1 MVMSVS
7 SRPILEHDRGSANEI
22 FIFRRRKEKRRREQK
37 VLKEVRR
44 KLRKAM
50 KRQKRLK
57 NPI

>member
-37 VLKEVRR
+37 VPQEVRR
-44 KLRKAM
+44 KLRKVV

>member
-7 SRPILEHDRGSANEI
+7 SRPILEQDRRSLNEI

-37 VLKEVRR
+37 VPQEVRR
-44 KLRKAM
+44 KLRKVVM
-50 KRQKRLK
+50 RQKRLK

>member
-1 MVMSVS
+1 MVISVP

-22 FIFRRRKEKRRREQK
+22 FIFRRRKEKTRREQK
-37 VLKEVRR
+37 VPQEVRK
-44 KLRKAM
+44 KLRKVV

>member
-7 SRPILEHDRGSANEI
+7 SRPILEHDRRSANEI
-22 FIFRRRKEKRRREQK
+22 FIFRRRKEKRLREQK
-37 VLKEVRR
+37 VVQEVRR

-50 KRQKRLK
+50 KRQKRPK

>member
-1 MVMSVS
+1 MVMSVP

-37 VLKEVRR
+37 VPQEVRR
-44 KLRKAM
+44 KLRKVV